1 MFKKLNLQFHAEKT
15 LEDILEDILGEDL
28 YKQVTEK
35 LGDKRKIDIVN
46 DGRWFPKEK
55 FDAVNEENKGY
66 KKQINDLNQELG
78 KLKGKIKDNDD
89 VEQTIKDL
97 QEKINDKEKEMDS
110 IRKTNSI
117 KFEVLKANPN
127 DVADILPHLKEDIIN
142 IAEDGTITG
151 LEEQLNTL
159 KETKAYLFKE
169 VEPQG
174 TGGSKGGGA
183 KAPTDPSKLSTD
195 DFIDVIMENQA
206 KRD

>member
-1 MFKKLNLQFHAEKT
+1 MFKGFKKLNLQLHAEKT
-15 LEDILEDILGEDL
+15 LEDILGEDL

-35 LGDKRKIDIVN
+35 LGDKEIAIVN
-46 DGRWFPKEK
+46 NGLWFPKSK

-66 KKQINDLNQELG
+66 KKQISDLNQELG
-78 KLKGKIKDNDD
+78 KLKGKVEDNDD

-97 QEKINDKEKEMDS
+97 QERIDDKEKEMAS
-110 IRKTNSI
+110 IRKTNAI

-127 DVADILPHLKEDIIN
+127 DVADILPHLEDEAIT

-151 LEEQLNTL
+151 LEEQLSTL
-159 KETKAYLFKE
+159 KENKAYLFKE
-169 VEPQG
+169 TEPQG

-183 KAPTDPSKLSTD
+183 KGPADPLRSSTD

-206 KRD
+206 KRE